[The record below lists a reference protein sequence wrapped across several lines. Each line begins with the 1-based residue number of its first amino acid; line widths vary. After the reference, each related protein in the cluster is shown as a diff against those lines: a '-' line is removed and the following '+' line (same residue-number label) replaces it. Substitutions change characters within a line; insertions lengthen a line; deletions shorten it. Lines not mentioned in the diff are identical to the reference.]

1 MSVVL
6 SRPKKAGLAAVNR
19 CKSIRLKT
27 ACLLFIVML
36 SVSETVFAED
46 AILSS
51 NENTTLS
58 GDGLT
63 QMLDELNVYDNGF
76 YHPEDE
82 DLLKYNIRS
91 AAENKASV
99 KALDSLSPAERG
111 EVARSLRKS
120 MDLLNGVDSDGVY
133 YFPGK

>member
-6 SRPKKAGLAAVNR
+6 SRPKKAGLVAVNR
-19 CKSIRLKT
+19 RESIRLKT

-46 AILSS
+46 AVLSS
-51 NENTTLS
+51 DENAALS

-76 YHPEDE
+76 YHPADE

-91 AAENKASV
+91 AAENKASA

-120 MDLLNGVDSDGVY
+120 MDLLNGVDPDGVY
-133 YFPGK
+133 YFPEK